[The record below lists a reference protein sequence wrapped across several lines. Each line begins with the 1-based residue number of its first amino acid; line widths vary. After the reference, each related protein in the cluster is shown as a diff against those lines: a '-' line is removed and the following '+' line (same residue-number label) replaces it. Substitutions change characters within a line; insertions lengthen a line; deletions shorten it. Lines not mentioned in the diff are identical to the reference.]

1 MNTTDTATLKS
12 TTLKSTTHI
21 NFRGDA
27 RPALEFYRDVFDGD
41 LTVITYGA
49 MNAAQRPEEADQIM
63 WGQVTAPSG
72 FAIMAYDVPADRPYA
87 KGVAP
92 FFESVRGDS
101 LEAVTPVWK
110 KLSEGATVLQELA
123 PSPWAPAYGMLTDR
137 FGITWVVDVAT
148 ETVATDTVPAT

>member
-1 MNTTDTATLKS
+1 MNQN
-12 TTLKSTTHI
+12 LKSTTHI

-27 RPALEFYRDVFDGD
+27 RAALEFYRDVFGGE

-72 FAIMAYDVPADRPYA
+72 FAVMAYDVPADRPYD
-87 KGVAP
+87 KGIAP
-92 FFESVRGDS
+92 FFESVRGASVED
-101 LEAVTPVWK
+101 VTPIWER
-110 KLSEGATVLQELA
+110 LSEGASIVQELE

-137 FGITWVVDVAT
+137 FGVTWVIDVVAGAPAGAT
-148 ETVATDTVPAT
+148 AATAVTGT

>member
-1 MNTTDTATLKS
+1 VFHKNRR
-12 TTLKSTTHI
+12 STTHV

-27 RPALEFYRDVFDGD
+27 RAALEFYRDVFDGE
-41 LTVITYGA
+41 LTVVTYGA
-49 MNAAQRPEEADQIM
+49 AHAAQRPEEADLVM

-72 FAIMAYDVPADRPYA
+72 FAIMAFDVPADRPYD

-101 LEAVTPVWK
+101 VEDVTPVWE
-110 KLSEGATVLQELA
+110 KLADGATIVQELK

-137 FGITWVVDVAT
+137 FGLTWVVDVTAAGSGSPDSAPT
-148 ETVATDTVPAT
+148 T

>member
-1 MNTTDTATLKS
+1 MNENTNQTL
-12 TTLKSTTHI
+12 TSTTHV

-27 RPALEFYRDVFDGD
+27 RAALEFYRDVFGGE

-63 WGQVTAPSG
+63 WGPVTAPSG
-72 FAIMAYDVPADRPYA
+72 FAIMAYDVPADRPYD

-92 FFESVRGDS
+92 FFESVRGRSVED
-101 LEAVTPVWK
+101 VTPVWE
-110 KLSEGATVLQELA
+110 KLSEGAVIVQDLK

-137 FGITWVVDVAT
+137 FGLTWVIDV
-148 ETVATDTVPAT
+148 VAGGAPTT

>member
-1 MNTTDTATLKS
+1 MNTTDTA
-12 TTLKSTTHI
+12 TLKSTTHI

-92 FFESVRGDS
+92 FFESVRGES

-137 FGITWVVDVAT
+137 FGVTWVVDVA
-148 ETVATDTVPAT
+148 ADTVPAT

>member
-1 MNTTDTATLKS
+1 MNLR
-12 TTLKSTTHI
+12 STTHV

-27 RPALEFYRDVFDGD
+27 RAALEFYRDVFDGE
-41 LTVITYGA
+41 LTVVTYGA
-49 MNAAQRPEEADQIM
+49 VHAAQRPEEADLVM

-72 FAIMAYDVPADRPYA
+72 FAIMAFDVPADRPYD

-101 LEAVTPVWK
+101 VEAVTPVWER
-110 KLSEGATVLQELA
+110 LSEGATIVQKLE

-137 FGITWVVDVAT
+137 FGVTWVVDVASGG
-148 ETVATDTVPAT
+148 AGAQDADAAPAT

>member
-1 MNTTDTATLKS
+1 MN
-12 TTLKSTTHI
+12 LKSTTHV

-27 RPALEFYRDVFDGD
+27 RAALEFYRDVFDGE
-41 LTVITYGA
+41 LTVITYGM

-63 WGQVTAPSG
+63 WGQVTAASG
-72 FAIMAYDVPADRPYA
+72 FAIMAYDVPASRPYD

-101 LEAVTPVWK
+101 AEAVTPVWA
-110 KLSEGATVLQELA
+110 KLSDGASILQELA

-137 FGITWVVDVAT
+137 FGVTWVVDVA
-148 ETVATDTVPAT
+148 ADAVPTP

>member
-1 MNTTDTATLKS
+1 M
-12 TTLKSTTHI
+12 TLKSTTHI

-27 RPALEFYRDVFDGD
+27 RAALEFYRDVFDGE

-49 MNAAQRPEEADQIM
+49 MGAAQRPEEADLIM

-72 FAIMAYDVPADRPYA
+72 FAVMAYDVPADRPYD

-92 FFESVRGDS
+92 FFESVRGQSVEDV
-101 LEAVTPVWK
+101 EPVWK
-110 KLSEGATVLQELA
+110 RLAEGASVLQELA

-137 FGITWVVDVAT
+137 FGVTWVVDV
-148 ETVATDTVPAT
+148 VADIAPAT